1 MTRSLDHRL
10 AKLEAQGPATAAD
23 QRTADRVVA
32 SRLLLEEALGLMK
45 QANQLLAT
53 TKRHGLWNAP
63 LE

>member
-23 QRTADRVVA
+23 QRTADASRRVGA

-45 QANQLLAT
+45 QADQLLAT
-53 TKRHGLWNAP
+53 PERRGL
-63 LE
+63 